1 MYFRNN
7 TNSTGTAWTS
17 WAKVWTDKNHGTN
30 SGLNADKVRGQAFN
44 WSNSSNSPTYL
55 WATNANGTAFLAS
68 RANISVKYATSA
80 GSADSSASSS
90 KLTGNGGITT
100 LPGTSNLLYTGRI
113 SSSALGSMPYSSNA
127 NGIITM
133 NTHSGN
139 YH

>member
-1 MYFRNN
+1 MQGWNELY
-7 TNSTGTAWTS
+7 
-17 WAKVWTDKNHGTN
+17 H
-30 SGLNADKVRGQAFN
+30 SGNF
-44 WSNSSNSPTYL
+44 
-55 WATNANGTAFLAS
+55 ANGTTAQYIRGDGSLATYKDTTYS
-68 RANISVKYATSA
+68 EITTAQTVSASSSAVRLITGRRLKYAFDNITA
-80 GSADSSASSS
+80 ANATSSS